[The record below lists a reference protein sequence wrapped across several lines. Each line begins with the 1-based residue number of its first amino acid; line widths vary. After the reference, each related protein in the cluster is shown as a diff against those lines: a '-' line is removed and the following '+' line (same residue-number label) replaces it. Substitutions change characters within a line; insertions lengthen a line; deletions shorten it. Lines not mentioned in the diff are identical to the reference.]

1 MQRQPR
7 GDALRY
13 QGTTR
18 AEEAGTGKTMG
29 SREGSVKA
37 PRGRGVFPPRYALI
51 LAVVLVS
58 GERTLADTAT
68 ADAAFDAG
76 DNPRALAL
84 YDEVL
89 AGDPRYVH
97 ALIRSGMLLAW
108 DRRFDE
114 ALVRYD
120 RALALDPREPK
131 ARLERGKVFLW
142 SRRFVE
148 ARQAFGEILA
158 EDPSDHEARLATAR
172 AYAWDGRYEEARG
185 HYQRVLDKE
194 PEDPEA
200 LVGIAQTWA
209 WLGQGTTARPYF
221 ERALAAN
228 PGMKEAEMGLAYL
241 DLDAGDTQAAA
252 SRARA
257 LAEAH
262 PKDTDVRD
270 LVAAVDKAAAPWISV
285 GYDHL
290 GDTDDNAYDTLRV
303 EGGFGL
309 PARLDLRFGVS
320 GTELDGPG
328 AAVVHGDGS
337 VTTLYGVLGWKPR
350 PRHRGELR
358 VGAARLTRTDG
369 EERTMAIGGAAYSF
383 PLGSWTARAAAT
395 HDPFVYSA
403 AILDAE
409 VDVTS
414 LSFGASGRA
423 APRVQV
429 EAWGAYGDFSDG
441 NVRLNGEAAAWY
453 VWKGERTTT
462 LAGGVVRGQRF
473 SDDLDH
479 GYFDPQRLIAP
490 VGSFRSYGSIGASV
504 WTYDG
509 TFEAGF
515 QSYEFN
521 GEESSSQGLVNVYG
535 LVGRPLPHGIGLE
548 IYGGWSNSSVTAGP
562 DFRSLS
568 FGARFRFTIG
578 G

>member
-1 MQRQPR
+1 MESPR
-7 GDALRY
+7 
-13 QGTTR
+13 
-18 AEEAGTGKTMG
+18 
-29 SREGSVKA
+29 GSVKA
-37 PRGRGVFPPRYALI
+37 PKGRRVFPTRDLGPQALMA
-51 LAVVLVS
+51 LLSVLLLVS
-58 GERTLADTAT
+58 GGEARADTAG
-68 ADAAFDAG
+68 ADAAFEAG
-76 DNPRALAL
+76 DKTRALAL

-89 AGDPRYVH
+89 AGDPRDVH
-97 ALIRSGMLLAW
+97 ALVRSGMLLAW

-114 ALVRYD
+114 ALARYD

-148 ARQAFGEILA
+148 AREEFGRILA
-158 EDPSDHEARLATAR
+158 ETPADHEALLAMAR
-172 AYAWDGRYEEARG
+172 SYAWDGRQAEARPY
-185 HYQRVLDKE
+185 YQQVLASE

-200 LVGIAQTWA
+200 LVGVAQTWA
-209 WLGQGTTARPYF
+209 WSGEGSRSRPYF
-221 ERALAAN
+221 ERALAAK

-241 DLDAGDTQAAA
+241 DLEAGDTSAAA
-252 SRARA
+252 RRARA

-262 PKDTDVRD
+262 PKDADVRD
-270 LVAAVDKAAAPWISV
+270 LVAAVEKARAPWVSV

-303 EGGFGL
+303 EGGLAL

-337 VTTLYGVLGWKPR
+337 AATLYGVLGWTPR

-358 VGAARLTRTDG
+358 LGAARLTRGGG
-369 EERTMAIGGAAYSF
+369 EERTTAIGGATYAF
-383 PLGSWTARAAAT
+383 PLGAWTARATAT
-395 HDPFVYSA
+395 HDPFVYSP

-409 VDVTS
+409 IDITS

-423 APRVQV
+423 AHRVQV

-453 VWKGERTTT
+453 VWKGGRTTT
-462 LAGGVVRGQRF
+462 LAGGVLRGLRF

-490 VGSFRSYGSIGASV
+490 VGSFRSYGSIGGSA
-504 WTYDG
+504 WTYEG
-509 TFEAGF
+509 TFEAGV

-521 GEESSSQGLVNVYG
+521 GEDASSQGLVNVYG

-548 IYGGWSNSSVTAGP
+548 IHGGWSNSSATAGP

-568 FGARFRFTIG
+568 FGVRFRFTIG
-578 G
+578 A

>member
-1 MQRQPR
+1 MESR
-7 GDALRY
+7 G
-13 QGTTR
+13 
-18 AEEAGTGKTMG
+18 
-29 SREGSVKA
+29 GSVKA
-37 PRGRGVFPPRYALI
+37 PKGRRVFPSRDLEPK
-51 LAVVLVS
+51 VLVALLLVAAFVS
-58 GERTLADTAT
+58 GGDVLADTAT

-89 AGDPRYVH
+89 AGDPRDMH
-97 ALIRSGMLLAW
+97 ALVRSGMLLAW

-114 ALVRYD
+114 ALARYD

-142 SRRFVE
+142 SRRFDE
-148 ARQAFGEILA
+148 AREAFGRILA
-158 EDPSDHEARLATAR
+158 EDPADHEALLAMAR
-172 AYAWDGRYEEARG
+172 AYAWDGRPAEARQ
-185 HYQRVLDKE
+185 HYQRVLDRE

-200 LVGIAQTWA
+200 LVGVAQTWA
-209 WLGQGTTARPYF
+209 WSGEGSRARPYF
-221 ERALAAN
+221 ERALAAK
-228 PGMKEAEMGLAYL
+228 PGMKEAQMGLAYL
-241 DLDAGDTQAAA
+241 DLETGDTSSAAM
-252 SRARA
+252 RARA
-257 LAEAH
+257 LAEAY
-262 PKDTDVRD
+262 PKDAEVRD
-270 LVAAVDKAAAPWISV
+270 LVAAVDKARAPWISV

-290 GDTDDNAYDTLRV
+290 GDTDDNAYDTLRL

-328 AAVVHGDGS
+328 AAVADDGS
-337 VTTLYGVLGWKPR
+337 AVTLYGVLGWTPR

-358 VGAARLTRTDG
+358 VGAARLTRGGGD
-369 EERTMAIGGAAYSF
+369 ERTTAIGGATYSF
-383 PLGSWTARAAAT
+383 PLGAWTARAAAT
-395 HDPFVYSA
+395 HDPFVYSP
-403 AILDAE
+403 AILEAE
-409 VDVTS
+409 VDITS

-423 APRVQV
+423 ARRVQV

-453 VWKGERTTT
+453 VWKGSRTTT
-462 LAGGVVRGQRF
+462 LAGGLIRGQRF

-490 VGSFRSYGSIGASV
+490 VGSFRSYGSIGGSV

-509 TFEAGF
+509 TFEAGV

-535 LVGRPLPHGIGLE
+535 LVGRPLPRGIGLE
-548 IYGGWSNSSVTAGP
+548 IYAGWSNSSVTAGP
-562 DFRSLS
+562 NFRSLS